1 MQGFAVQAINF
12 GLVSLAGLLQDS
24 NCIRHALRQDSRKW
38 LFVQIR
44 PFYGPKTDRSLL
56 RKWFAQP
63 IGPSWGTP

>member
-1 MQGFAVQAINF
+1 MQGFAVQASNF

-24 NCIRHALRQDSRKW
+24 NCNKQALRQDSRSCE
-38 LFVQIR
+38 LVQIR